1 MTRTTIAVYG
11 ALIFAG
17 GIGVGALGQRLY
29 STTSVAA
36 AAPRGP
42 EEWRQRFTAE
52 MRTRVRLDDEQAMRL
67 EEILDESRELFHQVK
82 EKYRPEMKAIYD
94 AQVGKVK
101 AMLRRDQL
109 PAYEVIL
116 EEQRKSREKRPKS

>member
-1 MTRTTIAVYG
+1 MTKRSLALYG
-11 ALIFAG
+11 ALVFAS
-17 GIGVGALGQRLY
+17 GIAVGALGHRLY
-29 STTSVAA
+29 SASVTIAA

-52 MRTRVRLDDEQAMRL
+52 MRSRVKLDSEQAARL

-101 AMLRRDQL
+101 AMLRPDQL
-109 PAYEVIL
+109 PAYEQIL
-116 EEQRKSREKRPKS
+116 EEQRKGRQRRQR